1 MLQHGNSKKKIPPD
15 TTTLCAPRAPRLL
28 AAAASSL
35 AAPPSA
41 LRATV
46 RLCLA
51 VALSRT
57 CWPRCALRCQP
68 HRVRGARVCRATLQA
83 REMFEVIQERR

>member
-46 RLCLA
+46 P
-51 VALSRT
+51 SGGS
-57 CWPRCALRCQP
+57 QP
-68 HRVRGARVCRATLQA
+68 HLLATLRSPVPTSPGAGCPCVPRDGAGQRDVRSDTGEEIA
-83 REMFEVIQERR
+83 